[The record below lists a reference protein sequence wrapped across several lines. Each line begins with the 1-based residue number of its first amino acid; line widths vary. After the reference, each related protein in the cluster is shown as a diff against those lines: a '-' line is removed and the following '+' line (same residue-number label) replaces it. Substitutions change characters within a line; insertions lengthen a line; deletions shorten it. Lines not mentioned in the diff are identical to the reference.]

1 MSQKLSNKQLI
12 SIANEF
18 GTPVYVYHA
27 EKIEEQFKKLKEA
40 FKNSDS
46 KFFYACKALT
56 NINILKWMRQIGASL
71 DCVSINEVMLGLR
84 AGFEPHNI
92 LFTPNCV
99 DFEEIEAGKIYIAPP
114 DNHLLIKDG
123 KVALRFGP
131 AENRWRPSIDVLFRS
146 AAAYHGNRVIGI
158 ILTGYLNDGTA
169 GMSAIK
175 KSNGYCIVQDPNQA
189 EYPDMPISVLETME
203 VDYCVP
209 LDKMGETILS
219 IIQHAPPEI
228 KVTQNEVLKE
238 AQIAERTMTDI
249 ETVAQLG
256 QQALYACPDCG
267 GGLWDISGS
276 EIKRF
281 RCHIGHAYSEKDLLI
296 KQEES
301 IESTLWVALR
311 MMEERKM
318 LYKKI
323 SSDESNKG
331 LLRLSISHEQ
341 KADELEEH
349 ILKLKS
355 LLTDTQRDKTEK

>member
-1 MSQKLSNKQLI
+1 VQHKRK
-12 SIANEF
+12 
-18 GTPVYVYHA
+18 P
-27 EKIEEQFKKLKEA
+27 A
-40 FKNSDS
+40 FII
-46 KFFYACKALT
+46 T
-56 NINILKWMRQIGASL
+56 IGASAGGLNAISEVVAQLPEEL
-71 DCVSINEVMLGLR
+71 DAAVFVVIHLSRIGLGAFLINRLQKYT
-84 AGFEPHNI
+84 A
-92 LFTPNCV
+92 FTCLIPK
-99 DFEEIEAGKIYIAPP
+99 DGEEIEAGKIYIAPP

>member
-1 MSQKLSNKQLI
+1 MQHKRK
-12 SIANEF
+12 
-18 GTPVYVYHA
+18 P
-27 EKIEEQFKKLKEA
+27 A
-40 FKNSDS
+40 FII
-46 KFFYACKALT
+46 T
-56 NINILKWMRQIGASL
+56 IGASAGGLNAISEVVAQLPEEL
-71 DCVSINEVMLGLR
+71 DAAVFVVIHLSRIGLGAFLINRLQKYT
-84 AGFEPHNI
+84 A
-92 LFTPNCV
+92 FTCLIPK
-99 DFEEIEAGKIYIAPP
+99 DGEEIEAGKIYIAPP